1 MALKFNI
8 NLFLKGLLMGICD
21 LIPGISGGTIAF
33 ITGIYERLMKAIND
47 VLKFKFKDLKFLIIL
62 FLGIAISILIGSR
75 VMSFLLDN
83 YFILLISFFMGLI
96 LASGIKIIKM
106 NKLKSNKDIMF
117 ILIGFI
123 IGISLMFLVPINL
136 TPSLVYIFLGGFLA
150 ISAMFLPGIS
160 GSFILLIMGIYTYM
174 IDVLTNL
181 KIKEIIIFMLGAL
194 AGAYFISK
202 LVTFLFKKNKSNVL
216 FFLSG
221 LVIGSLS
228 VPINMLLAYN
238 ILFLEIILMSILFL
252 FGLLVVY
259 LLN

>member
-8 NLFLKGLLMGICD
+8 FLKGLLMGICD

-47 VLKFKFKDLKFLIIL
+47 VLKFKFNDLKFLIIL
-62 FLGIAISILIGSR
+62 FLGIGIAILLGSR

-106 NKLKSNKDIMF
+106 NKVKEKKDYIF

-136 TPSLVYIFLGGFLA
+136 TPSVVYIFLGGFLA

-174 IDVLTNL
+174 IDVLTNF

-194 AGAYFISK
+194 AGAYVISK
-202 LVTFLFKKNKSNVL
+202 LVMFLFKKNKSNVL

-238 ILFLEIILMSILFL
+238 ILFLEFILMSILFL
-252 FGLLVVY
+252 FGLLIVY